1 MGWMGSL
8 VNGLSG
14 NLNEISP
21 QETEK
26 EFGAFLMEGE
36 AVQAYFRLVRDVLIV
51 TDKRIIDIDK
61 QGATGTKLRVSSI
74 DLSSVFRVTV
84 ETAGFGVDDSE
95 ITIEYIVSPYY
106 RMNGVETAQKT
117 WEFPRSYQVESLY
130 RFLQEAAYRS
140 HQAMNG

>member
-8 VNGLSG
+8 VNGLAG

-36 AVQAYFRLVRDVLIV
+36 TVQACFRLVRDVLIV

-95 ITIEYIVSPYY
+95 ITVEYDKLID
-106 RMNGVETAQKT
+106 RQLE
-117 WEFPRSYQVESLY
+117 R
-130 RFLQEAAYRS
+130 AAITS
-140 HQAMNG
+140 ISGFAKIFQDATKVLKLGG

>member
-8 VNGLSG
+8 VNGLAG

-36 AVQAYFRLVRDVLIV
+36 TVQACFRLVRDVLIV

-61 QGATGTKLRVSSI
+61 QGATGASRWRQRASAWT
-74 DLSSVFRVTV
+74 
-84 ETAGFGVDDSE
+84 TARSRWSTSFHR
-95 ITIEYIVSPYY
+95 IT
-106 RMNGVETAQKT
+106 A
-117 WEFPRSYQVESLY
+117 
-130 RFLQEAAYRS
+130 
-140 HQAMNG
+140 

>member
-36 AVQAYFRLVRDVLIV
+36 AVQACFRLVRDVLIV

-84 ETAGFGVDDSE
+84 ETA
-95 ITIEYIVSPYY
+95 
-106 RMNGVETAQKT
+106 QKT